1 MKIFIAERGAGSA
14 GVRRIDD
21 IAEII
26 LIDNNANATWRSRRT
41 PHNVYEG
48 LGAADRRGKRFT
60 QTKTNEVVAQL
71 RKSKAI
77 RRTDELKKINLV
89 GLSCAGSILQLAKA
103 IKESGRGQVVLA
115 TASDPLFLQEVAT
128 WCRSTA
134 NALHYCKADGADIT
148 AVVQKRGR
156 SRSGRRERL
165 SRVH

>member
-21 IAEII
+21 IAEIV
-26 LIDNNANATWRSRRT
+26 LKENNANATWRSRRT
-41 PHNVYEG
+41 PDNVYEG
-48 LGAADRRGKRFT
+48 LGAKDRRGKRFV
-60 QTKTNEVVAQL
+60 QTNEVVAQL

-77 RRTDELKKINLV
+77 RRTDEIKKINLV
-89 GLSCAGSILQLAKA
+89 GLSCAGSILQLARA
-103 IKESGRGQVVLA
+103 IKESKRGQVVLA
-115 TASDPLFLQEVAT
+115 AASDPLFLQEIAT

-134 NALHYCKADGADIT
+134 NALHYCKANGTDVT

>member
-1 MKIFIAERGAGSA
+1 MKIFISERGAGSA
-14 GVRRIDD
+14 GVRRSDD

-26 LIDNNANATWRSRRT
+26 LIDNDANATWRSRRT
-41 PHNVYEG
+41 PHDVYQG
-48 LGAADRRGKRFT
+48 LRAKDRRGERFA
-60 QTKTNEVVAQL
+60 QTNEVVAQL

-103 IKESGRGQVVLA
+103 IKESKRGQVVLA
-115 TASDPLFLQEVAT
+115 TASDPLFLQEIAT
-128 WCRSTA
+128 WCRSTL
-134 NALHYCKADGADIT
+134 NALHYCKADGTDIT